1 MAYNEKATPGL
12 ELPAK
17 KERMNMISQAQ
28 TIILFIFV
36 NDCG

>member
-1 MAYNEKATPGL
+1 MAYDEKATPGL

-28 TIILFIFV
+28 MISIRLRK
-36 NDCG
+36 